1 MAILDSGS
9 ALIIADMINDFV
21 KPEGKLY
28 VPGIADTVK
37 EVAALVR
44 EAHEVGAPVIFVN
57 DAHAPDDDEFAR
69 WGEHAVAGSWG
80 SEVVEELAP
89 SESDHV
95 LEKTRYSAWYKT
107 GLDDLLA
114 GKLGIRRVVI
124 TGTVTNICV
133 FVSAIEA
140 LMRGYDVTVPRS
152 AVKGL
157 DEEDSNRA
165 LDQLQRVFGAR
176 VV

>member
-1 MAILDSGS
+1 MAILDSRS

-28 VPGIADTVK
+28 VPGIEDAVK
-37 EVAALVR
+37 EIASLIR

-57 DAHAPDDDEFAR
+57 DAHAPDDDEFSQ

-89 SESDHV
+89 SENDYV

-107 GLDDLLA
+107 GLDGLLA
-114 GKLGIRRVVI
+114 ERPGATRVVI

-133 FVSAIEA
+133 MVSAIEA
-140 LMRGYDVTVPRS
+140 LMRGYEVTVPRN

-157 DEEDSNRA
+157 NEEDGNWA
-165 LDQLQRVFGAR
+165 LDQLERVFGAR